1 MTSSLMLAAALA
13 AASLG
18 AQTASPPAETVATVE
33 STAPVA
39 PAKLIMPKG
48 TMVRLMVTKEVN
60 SRDNHAGDRFALRV
74 DEDVRIGRVT
84 IVPIGTKGYGE
95 VVDSEGSGAVGKS
108 GKLNARLLYLDL
120 NGRHIELDGDRHSA
134 GSGGTGQVVGGVV
147 AFGVFGLLMKGNN
160 ASLKAGEI
168 LNGYTLSDA
177 EFDIPGPAQ

>member
-1 MTSSLMLAAALA
+1 MLAAALA

-18 AQTASPPAETVATVE
+18 AQSAPPAETAAAVE
-33 STAPVA
+33 PAPVA
-39 PAKLIMPKG
+39 PAKLILPKG

-74 DEDVRIGRVT
+74 DEEVRVGGVT

-177 EFDIPGPAQ
+177 EFDVPGSAQ

>member
-1 MTSSLMLAAALA
+1 MLAAALA

-18 AQTASPPAETVATVE
+18 AQSAPPAETAAAVE
-33 STAPVA
+33 SPA
-39 PAKLIMPKG
+39 PAKLILPKG

-74 DEDVRIGRVT
+74 DEEVRVGGVT

-177 EFDIPGPAQ
+177 EFDVPGSAQ

>member
-1 MTSSLMLAAALA
+1 MLAAALA

-18 AQTASPPAETVATVE
+18 AQTASVPADTAAAVE
-33 STAPVA
+33 WQA
-39 PAKLIMPKG
+39 PAAPARLILPKG

-60 SRDNHAGDRFALRV
+60 SRDNHAGDRFVLRV
-74 DEDVRIGRVT
+74 DEDIRVGGVT
-84 IVPIGTKGYGE
+84 VVPMGARGYGE
-95 VVDSEGSGAVGKS
+95 VVDSEGSGAVGRS

-168 LNGYTLSDA
+168 LNGYTLADA
-177 EFDIPGPAQ
+177 EFDVPGPAQ

>member
-1 MTSSLMLAAALA
+1 MRAGTFSDDIS
-13 AASLG
+13 
-18 AQTASPPAETVATVE
+18 AT
-33 STAPVA
+33 
-39 PAKLIMPKG
+39 I
-48 TMVRLMVTKEVN
+48 N
-60 SRDNHAGDRFALRV
+60 DH
-74 DEDVRIGRVT
+74 
-84 IVPIGTKGYGE
+84 GE

-177 EFDIPGPAQ
+177 EFDVPGSAQ